1 MNSMFERHKTRE
13 YKGHKEKVHTVAWN
27 SDGRRI
33 ASGSVD
39 KTARVWNPHR
49 VNIVLVLVFFFST
62 ITIKWRSSKKWR
74 LTWILLLFI
83 YSQSSNIQQN

>member
-1 MNSMFERHKTRE
+1 MTSMFERHKTRE

-49 VNIVLVLVFFFST
+49 VTYISFLYFFF
-62 ITIKWRSSKKWR
+62 
-74 LTWILLLFI
+74 LFNKNYKMEI
-83 YSQSSNIQQN
+83 FKRKNGD